1 MGELQCRFEV
11 EFEEYGY
18 DGLDLIA
25 GQPGLQKRSLL
36 WLLSQC
42 SFLWDNWDVLRR
54 FAPDVHSDMR
64 VQELTRG

>member
-1 MGELQCRFEV
+1 MDELQCRFEV

-25 GQPGLQKRSLL
+25 GLPGLQKKSLL
-36 WLLSQC
+36 WLLSLC
-42 SFLWDNWDVLRR
+42 SFLWGNCDDLRR
-54 FAPDVHSDMR
+54 FAPDVHSDTR